1 MYVMKSRGL
10 KKEPGCVTR
19 IDFDGDPDP
28 DADPDIFKGIFI
40 AAVYCEMQKFC
51 GSSCCG
57 GVCCLRVILVQ

>member
-1 MYVMKSRGL
+1 MCDY
-10 KKEPGCVTR
+10 R